1 MNAFNKLYNLIL
13 QSIILEDINSK
24 IKKAIDTLI
33 KSGQLKDE
41 DDPKAE
47 QVKTIIKRN
56 ANIDI
61 NGKTKLA
68 QLLKTNQKYVN
79 RAEVAKDNYLDS
91 IKQFSQKKEYDKGVV
106 VYKVEDSLEGMQA
119 VRKIVDAQWGEDANP
134 WCLIARDE
142 NKKTMYK
149 ALKYW
154 CNYSAFPKHIA
165 FQNGKLLAFCAD
177 DKGNCTW
184 WDRKDNPTNELKL
197 SRRVGIPTDKYS
209 FTKEDL
215 KKLKKLKEYLKQQ
228 KPKILVEKYN
238 LIYNQQT
245 QSYDCDTDV
254 QFSNHD
260 LIDGKFP
267 FKFGHIRG
275 KFYVPRD
282 IKTLQNGPEIVDNDF
297 RCYWCSF
304 LKNLKG
310 APKKVGGWFS
320 VSCCFNLQSLEGA
333 PQGNNVGD
341 YIYYDD
347 CCTKLKIS
355 KEDKKKYKLKNT
367 DSDY

>member
-1 MNAFNKLYNLIL
+1 MNAFNKLYNIIL
-13 QSIILEDINSK
+13 QSIITQDINSK
-24 IKKAIDTLI
+24 IKKAINTLI
-33 KSGQLKDE
+33 QSGQLKDQN
-41 DDPKAE
+41 DPKAE
-47 QVKTIIKRN
+47 QVKEIIKRN

-79 RAEVAKDNYLDS
+79 RAEVAKDNYLDN
-91 IKQFSQKKEYDKGVV
+91 IKEFSQKKEYPKGVV
-106 VYKVEDSLEGMQA
+106 VYKVEDSLEGMNA
-119 VRKIVDAQWGEDANP
+119 VRKIVDAQWGEDCNP
-134 WCLIARDE
+134 WCLISRDN
-142 NKKTMYK
+142 NKKTMYQ

-165 FQNGKLLAFCAD
+165 FQNGKLLAFCANN
-177 DKGNCTW
+177 KGNCTW
-184 WDRKDNPTNELKL
+184 WDRNDKPTNELKL

-215 KKLKKLKEYLKQQ
+215 NKLEKLKKYFEQQ
-228 KPKILVEKYN
+228 RLNIIAAKYN
-238 LIYNQQT
+238 LVYNQQT
-245 QSYDCDTDV
+245 QSYDCDSDV
-254 QFSNHD
+254 DFSNHD
-260 LIDGKFP
+260 LANGKFP
-267 FKFGHIRG
+267 IKFGHIKG
-275 KFYVPRD
+275 NFIVPGD
-282 IKTLQNGPEIVDNDF
+282 IKSLQNSPEIVDGNF
-297 RCYWCSF
+297 RCYWCSY

-320 VSCCFNLQSLEGA
+320 LCCCFNLLSLEGA
-333 PQGNNVGD
+333 PQGDNVGD

-367 DSDY
+367 DNE